1 MPNSTIG
8 STPSPT
14 PAPPPA
20 PNPGPPPAPTPPPP
34 APTPP
39 PPAPAPPTPTPP
51 PPAPPTPTPKPVPK
65 SDDEIRQELSNY
77 LVLYRAQLQEKYNT
91 IQKDIEELE
100 KLRKKVEDERK
111 LVYFGWAKGSRDNFS
126 SSVNIVSVGVTG
138 ASFSLTGASIGL
150 AGVEQSSGLI
160 KSGVWGAYKAPAAVD
175 RRTAVSQSYVELEH
189 QEAALVKEVNALA
202 AECKKLVENHNSLL
216 RIESA

>member
-20 PNPGPPPAPTPPPP
+20 PNPGPPPAP

-51 PPAPPTPTPKPVPK
+51 TPPPPAPVPTPTPK
-65 SDDEIRQELSNY
+65 SDEEIKQELSNY
-77 LVLYRAQLQEKYNT
+77 LALYRAQLQEKYNT
-91 IQKDIEELE
+91 IQKNIEELE
-100 KLRKKVEDERK
+100 KLRKDVEDERK
-111 LVYFGWAKGSRDNFS
+111 RVDYGWAKGSRDNFS

-202 AECKKLVENHNSLL
+202 AERKNLVENHNSLL
-216 RIESA
+216 QIDEA

>member
-34 APTPP
+34 AP
-39 PPAPAPPTPTPP
+39 PTPT
-51 PPAPPTPTPKPVPK
+51 PTPTPK
-65 SDDEIRQELSNY
+65 SDEEIKQELSNY
-77 LVLYRAQLQEKYNT
+77 LALYRAQLQEKYNT

-111 LVYFGWAKGSRDNFS
+111 LVDYGWAKGSRDNFS

-202 AECKKLVENHNSLL
+202 DALKSAVDSHNAPL